1 MRKTCAGQTV
11 IFMMLKREKER
22 KKESEFLG
30 ERDFVVLCVCERE
43 RERELREKQRAVFL
57 EKRNESGRCRD

>member
-43 RERELREKQRAVFL
+43 RERERVERET
-57 EKRNESGRCRD
+57 ESRFPRKKK